1 MTWRGRAQGATALAA
16 ALAQNPP
23 LSELGLNSNLLSDV
37 GIAAIAAA
45 LTTNT
50 RLEVKHPTV
59 YCTAFGGHA
68 TFDPLLSSLAL
79 VSLSAGPLRIDLIV
93 GRSSVLPK
101 TKSAGSR

>member
-68 TFDPLLSSLAL
+68 TFDPLLSNLVL
-79 VSLSAGPLRIDLIV
+79 VSFRPGHFGL
-93 GRSSVLPK
+93 
-101 TKSAGSR
+101 T